1 MKKSNLLIALLGVV
15 SLTGLIACDGGASS
29 PTSQTS
35 IDPSDITSVTINGS
49 RTVDVGKT
57 TTLSAGVAGDP
68 SNSVTWSSS
77 DETIATV
84 ASNGVVTGI
93 KAGTVTI
100 TATSTYNTSIS
111 GTWTLQVVAATT
123 NPTSMTVTIDEG
135 EGITYNENTGIYQ
148 IAANTEFQL
157 KYQLDV
163 PNPTEAVEI
172 YYRIAPTTTS
182 STDYSSFV
190 EVDRATGLCAAL
202 RAFSA
207 STSESYITLQVVYTL
222 SVDTQVIG
230 SVRIDVIDER
240 VNDINT
246 VNKILS
252 KSNDAEV
259 TRMNEISLT
268 RKITN
273 NEDTTKDI
281 SLDYD
286 LFGNGS
292 YASYKDNKNGT
303 TASYFN
309 GNKDGNY
316 YNIQYKPELNVITKG
331 TEGSV
336 GNNDSLIYD
345 YDREG
350 YGLINNVMENIVSGT
365 TYNSVLS
372 FNADSMR
379 SEIVLVNT
387 STNVSLTATNEVE
400 GYGLINLSL
409 TLDLDSE
416 GLVTKYTFSASMDGD
431 KDITIEEEAT
441 ITYASSKT
449 ETDADYDGYL
459 DLQGYYIMQNFNIE
473 NMEGRSG
480 DGYNFVNSGSF
491 ERYLSQDYEIH
502 QTEYDGVQ
510 YDTFT
515 MSPDQSFAFKVD
527 EDTVGNP
534 NVSLN
539 LDNVV
544 SSLKPITAEST
555 SGEETSL
562 SPVCVVTSYNE
573 GIFAVSNRFD
583 NLGNALMGRS
593 LVTLTSTNKFTY
605 SFIIE
610 YTDYPDPTEIMVD
623 APNVEQIDGE
633 YYFSDT
639 AVNDVTDETFLLNT
653 LPDTLD
659 LEFGLHV
666 EDEDG
671 TVVNDALELYS
682 HDPGNPDGKLGY
694 SIKGLKEGTYNF
706 YIYIVGFEDIHSEM
720 MHINIIPQMAE
731 QEVIAGITGEAGY
744 DYPGLSTVSVNF
756 KFNEDKTLVITQEVS
771 GVTYQDTVNYE
782 IVNGDVMI
790 QGGEEGLL
798 DGTTTGGITVQVE
811 GTYIE
816 LGKNVISGTPD
827 DRSNPYVGF
836 IRTDLPMDV
845 SRDFN
850 TVVAYCA
857 GTEDAYAGRVELAKA
872 RDASEINVYDYHFT
886 ADFYY
891 AEFKTR
897 VNLTMYF
904 NEDGTGRITITHPTT
919 SQEIVCATF
928 TYSVSKN
935 TANGYD
941 EITISSVTPGT
952 DTYSIQFSCSY
963 ITFTYSDL
971 SFRTSTNASWTITN
985 NQTQTST
992 MITYVL
998 SGFTAQANN

>member
-15 SLTGLIACDGGASS
+15 SLTGLIACDGGGSS

-49 RTVDVGKT
+49 GKVDVGKT
-57 TTLSAGVAGDP
+57 TTLSVGVAGDP

-148 IAANTEFQL
+148 IAANAEFQL

-190 EVDRATGLCAAL
+190 EVDRATGLCTAL

-281 SLDYD
+281 SIDYD

-316 YNIQYKPELNVITKG
+316 YNIQYEPELNVITKG

-400 GYGLINLSL
+400 EYGLINLSL

-459 DLQGYYIMQNFNIE
+459 DLQGYYIMQNFNVE

-480 DGYNFVNSGSF
+480 EGYNFVNSGSF

-544 SSLKPITAEST
+544 SSLTPITAEST
-555 SGEETSL
+555 SGEET
-562 SPVCVVTSYNE
+562 
-573 GIFAVSNRFD
+573 
-583 NLGNALMGRS
+583 
-593 LVTLTSTNKFTY
+593 
-605 SFIIE
+605 
-610 YTDYPDPTEIMVD
+610 
-623 APNVEQIDGE
+623 
-633 YYFSDT
+633 
-639 AVNDVTDETFLLNT
+639 LL
-653 LPDTLD
+653 L
-659 LEFGLHV
+659 
-666 EDEDG
+666 
-671 TVVNDALELYS
+671 
-682 HDPGNPDGKLGY
+682 
-694 SIKGLKEGTYNF
+694 
-706 YIYIVGFEDIHSEM
+706 
-720 MHINIIPQMAE
+720 
-731 QEVIAGITGEAGY
+731 
-744 DYPGLSTVSVNF
+744 
-756 KFNEDKTLVITQEVS
+756 
-771 GVTYQDTVNYE
+771 
-782 IVNGDVMI
+782 
-790 QGGEEGLL
+790 
-798 DGTTTGGITVQVE
+798 
-811 GTYIE
+811 
-816 LGKNVISGTPD
+816 
-827 DRSNPYVGF
+827 
-836 IRTDLPMDV
+836 
-845 SRDFN
+845 
-850 TVVAYCA
+850 
-857 GTEDAYAGRVELAKA
+857 
-872 RDASEINVYDYHFT
+872 
-886 ADFYY
+886 
-891 AEFKTR
+891 
-897 VNLTMYF
+897 
-904 NEDGTGRITITHPTT
+904 
-919 SQEIVCATF
+919 
-928 TYSVSKN
+928 
-935 TANGYD
+935 
-941 EITISSVTPGT
+941 ISSLIP
-952 DTYSIQFSCSY
+952 SSLNILIIQ
-963 ITFTYSDL
+963 IQL
-971 SFRTSTNASWTITN
+971 KSWLTRLT
-985 NQTQTST
+985 
-992 MITYVL
+992 
-998 SGFTAQANN
+998 

>member
-84 ASNGVVTGI
+84 ASDGVVTGI

-281 SLDYD
+281 SIDYD

-316 YNIQYKPELNVITKG
+316 YNIQYEPELNVITKG

-336 GNNDSLIYD
+336 GYNDSLIYD

-350 YGLINNVMENIVSGT
+350 YGLIDNVMENIVSGT
-365 TYNSVLS
+365 TYNSVLT

-416 GLVTKYTFSASMDGD
+416 GLVTKYTFNASMDGD

-480 DGYNFVNSGSF
+480 DGYNFVNSG
-491 ERYLSQDYEIH
+491 D
-502 QTEYDGVQ
+502 
-510 YDTFT
+510 
-515 MSPDQSFAFKVD
+515 
-527 EDTVGNP
+527 
-534 NVSLN
+534 
-539 LDNVV
+539 
-544 SSLKPITAEST
+544 
-555 SGEETSL
+555 
-562 SPVCVVTSYNE
+562 
-573 GIFAVSNRFD
+573 
-583 NLGNALMGRS
+583 
-593 LVTLTSTNKFTY
+593 
-605 SFIIE
+605 
-610 YTDYPDPTEIMVD
+610 
-623 APNVEQIDGE
+623 
-633 YYFSDT
+633 
-639 AVNDVTDETFLLNT
+639 
-653 LPDTLD
+653 
-659 LEFGLHV
+659 
-666 EDEDG
+666 
-671 TVVNDALELYS
+671 
-682 HDPGNPDGKLGY
+682 
-694 SIKGLKEGTYNF
+694 
-706 YIYIVGFEDIHSEM
+706 M
-720 MHINIIPQMAE
+720 ME
-731 QEVIAGITGEAGY
+731 
-744 DYPGLSTVSVNF
+744 
-756 KFNEDKTLVITQEVS
+756 
-771 GVTYQDTVNYE
+771 
-782 IVNGDVMI
+782 
-790 QGGEEGLL
+790 
-798 DGTTTGGITVQVE
+798 
-811 GTYIE
+811 
-816 LGKNVISGTPD
+816 
-827 DRSNPYVGF
+827 
-836 IRTDLPMDV
+836 
-845 SRDFN
+845 FN
-850 TVVAYCA
+850 T
-857 GTEDAYAGRVELAKA
+857 
-872 RDASEINVYDYHFT
+872 
-886 ADFYY
+886 
-891 AEFKTR
+891 
-897 VNLTMYF
+897 
-904 NEDGTGRITITHPTT
+904 
-919 SQEIVCATF
+919 
-928 TYSVSKN
+928 
-935 TANGYD
+935 
-941 EITISSVTPGT
+941 TPL
-952 DTYSIQFSCSY
+952 Q
-963 ITFTYSDL
+963 
-971 SFRTSTNASWTITN
+971 
-985 NQTQTST
+985 
-992 MITYVL
+992 
-998 SGFTAQANN
+998 